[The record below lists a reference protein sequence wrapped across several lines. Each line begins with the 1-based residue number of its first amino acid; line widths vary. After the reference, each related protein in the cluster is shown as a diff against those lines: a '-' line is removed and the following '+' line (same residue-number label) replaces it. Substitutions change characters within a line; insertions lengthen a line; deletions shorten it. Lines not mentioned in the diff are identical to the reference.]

1 MGNTLSLDRV
11 NRVIDSYEQFV
22 KFLPLG
28 QSSAPFNDKWGPI
41 ATTCD
46 DRSITKNNPY
56 GFNELTELGAPA
68 FDFISTNCV
77 LPVNIASNL
86 VILSEQTEEY
96 QRKWFETQ
104 LKYKLTEIVKQAK
117 MSLVNAI
124 GMKSTATTTTFDAAT
139 TGLAVAET
147 AFTKAWG
154 DVSKATSDVCITEN
168 KLHAVM
174 RAKTSTVADSD
185 HVCTEHREASKTM
198 NDANVNLAATR
209 GALDVTRQLM
219 NPTKVITDC
228 EDRICEMNAVIARVS
243 EMIELLKIE

>member
-1 MGNTLSLDRV
+1 MGNNLSLARV
-11 NRVIDSYEQFV
+11 ERVLNAYQTFV

-28 QSSAPFNDKWGPI
+28 QSSAPFNDKWGPV

-46 DRSITKNNPY
+46 GRSVTKINPY
-56 GFNELTELGAPA
+56 GLDELTRTGAIA

-77 LPVNIASNL
+77 LPKNIASSL
-86 VILSEQTEEY
+86 VILSTQTKER
-96 QRKWFETQ
+96 QLKWFTNQFE
-104 LKYKLTEIVKQAK
+104 YKLNEIVKQAK
-117 MSLVNAI
+117 TSLVNAI
-124 GMKSTATTTTFDAAT
+124 GMKSTATTMTSDEAT

-168 KLHAVM
+168 KWHAVM
-174 RAKTSTVADSD
+174 CDKTWMVADSD
-185 HVCTEHREASKTM
+185 HACAEHREASKTM